1 MECWREC
8 PGEKSSGRSEMQW
21 VWQSKEQRKGA
32 ARMVS
37 CRRTWKGKM
46 MVNFTKVMEMAMV
59 KDEHMVNL
67 EWKKVR
73 TGGLH
78 ALQ

>member
-1 MECWREC
+1 MREGRKEISAMECWREC

-37 CRRTWKGKM
+37 CRRTWKG
-46 MVNFTKVMEMAMV
+46 
-59 KDEHMVNL
+59 
-67 EWKKVR
+67 R
-73 TGGLH
+73 
-78 ALQ
+78 

>member
-1 MECWREC
+1 
-8 PGEKSSGRSEMQW
+8 
-21 VWQSKEQRKGA
+21 
-32 ARMVS
+32 
-37 CRRTWKGKM
+37 M

-73 TGGLH
+73 TDGLY